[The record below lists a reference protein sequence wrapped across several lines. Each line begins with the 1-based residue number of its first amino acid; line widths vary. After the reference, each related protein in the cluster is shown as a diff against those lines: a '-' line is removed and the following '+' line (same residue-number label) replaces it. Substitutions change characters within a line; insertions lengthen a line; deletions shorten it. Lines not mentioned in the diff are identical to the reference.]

1 MSNLILNDEYVLC
14 HQCNK
19 PLYCIESNQ
28 CMYCNDTND
37 DSSYEDIHY
46 IGYFYEDNDDTIS
59 SISTNSEDVSLISE
73 DEIPEYQSN

>member
-1 MSNLILNDEYVLC
+1 
-14 HQCNK
+14 
-19 PLYCIESNQ
+19 
-28 CMYCNDTND
+28 MYCNDTID

-59 SISTNSEDVSLISE
+59 SITTNSEDVSLISE